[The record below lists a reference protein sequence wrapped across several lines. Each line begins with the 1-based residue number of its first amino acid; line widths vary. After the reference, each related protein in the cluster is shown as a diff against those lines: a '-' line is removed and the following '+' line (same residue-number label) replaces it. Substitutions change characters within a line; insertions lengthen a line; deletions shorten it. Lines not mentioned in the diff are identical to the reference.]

1 MEELVW
7 RKGEERCER
16 TQRAMEK
23 KTNQGETL
31 AERAALTLNGQS
43 DRSALTLAERAA
55 LTLNGGSGLVERAG
69 LPLNK
74 REFANSKINERYL
87 VGQATQNPF
96 MPNSNYANDLEVQ
109 MNFLTPQKG
118 C

>member
-23 KTNQGETL
+23 KTNQGE
-31 AERAALTLNGQS
+31 
-43 DRSALTLAERAA
+43 TLAERAA

>member
-7 RKGEERCER
+7 RKGEERSER
-16 TQRAMEK
+16 TQRAIEK
-23 KTNQGETL
+23 NTNQGESL
-31 AERAALTLNGQS
+31 AERAALTL
-43 DRSALTLAERAA
+43 TER
-55 LTLNGGSGLVERAG
+55 SGLVERAA
-69 LPLNK
+69 LTLNK

>member
-43 DRSALTLAERAA
+43 DRSALTLAER
-55 LTLNGGSGLVERAG
+55 SGLVERAG